1 MAYEYNNDSEEEH
14 AFEDDFLATESTALL
29 HNNSVQYEL
38 QEQNKGIT
46 WYFGVFLIVNAA
58 LGAGVLNFAR
68 AFHTA
73 GGILVSSL
81 IHLVIFNLSLKLSL
95 YANL

>member
-1 MAYEYNNDSEEEH
+1 MAYEYNNDSDEEH
-14 AFEDDFLATESTALL
+14 AYEEDYIATESTSLL
-29 HNNSVQYEL
+29 HNNNVQ
-38 QEQNKGIT
+38 QVSQDQNKGIS

-73 GGILVSSL
+73 GGIYVSTL
-81 IHLVIFNLSLKLSL
+81 IHFVIII
-95 YANL
+95 